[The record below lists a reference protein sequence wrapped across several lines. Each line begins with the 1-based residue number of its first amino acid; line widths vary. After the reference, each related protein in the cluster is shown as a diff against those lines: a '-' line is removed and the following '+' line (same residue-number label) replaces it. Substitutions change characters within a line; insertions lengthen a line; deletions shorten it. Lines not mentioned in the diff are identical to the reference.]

1 MITASR
7 TVIEVPDSDVKGQ
20 HVIVKAEEVPA
31 SDEETGEV
39 PVTSPPMKEAA
50 SLCAVP
56 QKNVRTARPEDPT
69 VTYLEM
75 LRFFWFSTMVVLV
88 QIWRDIKE
96 GRRFRP
102 ILLTE
107 LISHYYHLPVI
118 RRDPRV
124 VVSGPYPRMA
134 VRMIPPHVTRLYEES
149 YDLSLVTPTEL
160 INCASNNYGGFTQL
174 SLEPGAEKVME
185 DALQKLPFAPAP
197 AALEPTVLK
206 ECAEYMGFD
215 AAATA
220 PSGFSTNVL
229 GFATAAGV
237 AKSLGK
243 KLVFLCD
250 RDCHNSMF
258 TGAFF
263 NKTARTHKFDHS
275 DLTDLEYKLRMYRE
289 QDPAAFIVVAV
300 EGIYSMEG
308 SVPPIPA
315 ILALKKVYGFSLLV
329 DEAHSFMAL
338 GSMGKGS
345 LNYWEDAGF
354 TCPMSEVDLMS
365 AMFSKAVGC
374 TGGMVLANGI
384 FATELRKQAAA
395 RDARGVETLST
406 VVLLRILNLL
416 RKPLLIKY
424 RMRMIREKARYVAE
438 GLRKSGLQVLS
449 SPGAAIV
456 VFPAG
461 TVSQAT
467 NFHTHAV
474 SLGLAVTAGGPP
486 ATPLWG
492 CRMRFCMAATT
503 TWPDIHRMLTVINI
517 VSQRIRV
524 RGVIPASYDPALLTM
539 TDSVDPAVLE
549 ESAAVDARMLRYVD
563 ELAGT
568 KSSRRLGDLKEDQ
581 LVRNAGVE
589 ALRKYG
595 IGPCSARWFYGS
607 FDIFIELERRL
618 ASLYPSLL
626 AQSGRCRAMICGD
639 AEITIGSTLTALMSR
654 NCSPGVL
661 NRVLVAANAPLN
673 MVKGATLNRPS
684 EHVSLDFY
692 TDLNDLL
699 SKLTNSS
706 ERSHLT
712 IYFETVSNGVTLDLA
727 TFLESTAPILVA
739 NKPSGITIMLDD
751 RNGLG
756 KIGPRSLGYLSL
768 MEEKHGVDF
777 LKTACDRIG
786 CPVHIIVAGSW
797 FDAFGH
803 QGGYVT
809 GHASVVE
816 NLTWDAKAY
825 FFSTPPMPLQAA
837 MSDAMLRMLSKKA

>member
-1 MITASR
+1 MTVSK
-7 TVIEVPDSDVKGQ
+7 TVIEVADDEAKSK
-20 HVIVKAEEVPA
+20 HVIVKAEEVVS
-31 SDEETGEV
+31 SDEETSQVTTTDEPMRSATSV
-39 PVTSPPMKEAA
+39 PIPPRKD
-50 SLCAVP
+50 V
-56 QKNVRTARPEDPT
+56 KTARPKDPT

-75 LRFFWFSTMVVLV
+75 LRFFWFSTMVVIV
-88 QIWRDIKE
+88 QIWRDLKE

-107 LISHYYHLPVI
+107 LISHYYHIPVV

-134 VRMIPPHVTRLYEES
+134 VKMIPPHVTRLYEES

-185 DALQKLPFAPAP
+185 AALRKLPFAPAP
-197 AALEPTVLK
+197 AALEPIVLK
-206 ECAEYMGFD
+206 ECAAYMGFD
-215 AAATA
+215 VAATA

-243 KLVFLCD
+243 RLVFLCD

-263 NKTARTHKFDHS
+263 NKAARTHKFDHS

-289 QDPAAFIVVAV
+289 QDPTAFIVVAV

-315 ILALKKVYGFSLLV
+315 ILALKKAYGFSLLV

-354 TCPMSEVDLMS
+354 SCPMAEVDLMS

-374 TGGMVLANGI
+374 TGGMVLANGR

-406 VVLLRILNLL
+406 VVLLRIFNLL
-416 RKPLLIKY
+416 RKPLLIKH
-424 RMRMIREKARYVAE
+424 RMRMIREKAEYVAE

-467 NFHTHAV
+467 HFHTHAV

-486 ATPLWG
+486 ATPLWA

-503 TWPDIHRMLTVINI
+503 TWPDIHRLLTVINI
-517 VSQRIRV
+517 VSQTIRV
-524 RGVIPASYDPALLTM
+524 RGVIPVSYDPALLTM
-539 TDSVDPAVLE
+539 LDVVDPAVTA
-549 ESAAVDARMLRYVD
+549 ESAAVDARMLKYVD
-563 ELAGT
+563 ELLST
-568 KSSRRLGDLKEDQ
+568 ERSHRLGSMKGDQ
-581 LVRNAGVE
+581 VVRNAGVE
-589 ALRKYG
+589 ALKRYG

-618 ASLYPSLL
+618 AGLYPSLL

-661 NRVLVAANAPLN
+661 NRVFVVSNAPLN
-673 MVKGATLNRPS
+673 MIKGATLNRPS
-684 EHVSLDFY
+684 EHVSLNFY
-692 TDLNDLL
+692 NDSDDLL
-699 SKLTNSS
+699 SKLASTS
-706 ERSHLT
+706 EKSHLT
-712 IYFETVSNGVTLDLA
+712 IYFETVSNGKILDLVS
-727 TFLESTAPILVA
+727 FLQYAAPILSS
-739 NKPSGITIMLDD
+739 NKLNGVTIMLDD

-756 KIGPRSLGYLSL
+756 NIGPQSLGYLNL
-768 MEEKHGVDF
+768 MEEKHEVNF
-777 LKTACDRIG
+777 LKTACESIA

-809 GHASVVE
+809 GHAGVVE

-837 MSDAMLRMLSKKA
+837 MSDAMLRILSEKP

>member
-1 MITASR
+1 
-7 TVIEVPDSDVKGQ
+7 
-20 HVIVKAEEVPA
+20 
-31 SDEETGEV
+31 
-39 PVTSPPMKEAA
+39 
-50 SLCAVP
+50 
-56 QKNVRTARPEDPT
+56 
-69 VTYLEM
+69 
-75 LRFFWFSTMVVLV
+75 
-88 QIWRDIKE
+88 
-96 GRRFRP
+96 
-102 ILLTE
+102 
-107 LISHYYHLPVI
+107 
-118 RRDPRV
+118 
-124 VVSGPYPRMA
+124 
-134 VRMIPPHVTRLYEES
+134 MIPPYVTRLYEES

-160 INCASNNYGGFTQL
+160 INCASNNYGGVTQL
-174 SLEPGAEKVME
+174 SLEPDAEKVME
-185 DALQKLPFAPAP
+185 AALRKLPFAPAP

-215 AAATA
+215 VAATA

-263 NKTARTHKFDHS
+263 NKAARTHKFSHS

-289 QDPAAFIVVAV
+289 QDPAAFIVVAI

-354 TCPMSEVDLMS
+354 SCPMSEVDLMS

-416 RKPLLIKY
+416 RKPLLIKH
-424 RMRMIREKARYVAE
+424 RMRMIREKAEYVAE
-438 GLRKSGLQVLS
+438 GLRKAGLQVLS

-503 TWPDIHRMLTVINI
+503 TWPDI
-517 VSQRIRV
+517 Q
-524 RGVIPASYDPALLTM
+524 
-539 TDSVDPAVLE
+539 
-549 ESAAVDARMLRYVD
+549 
-563 ELAGT
+563 
-568 KSSRRLGDLKEDQ
+568 
-581 LVRNAGVE
+581 
-589 ALRKYG
+589 
-595 IGPCSARWFYGS
+595 IG
-607 FDIFIELERRL
+607 
-618 ASLYPSLL
+618 
-626 AQSGRCRAMICGD
+626 RA
-639 AEITIGSTLTALMSR
+639 
-654 NCSPGVL
+654 
-661 NRVLVAANAPLN
+661 
-673 MVKGATLNRPS
+673 
-684 EHVSLDFY
+684 HV
-692 TDLNDLL
+692 
-699 SKLTNSS
+699 
-706 ERSHLT
+706 
-712 IYFETVSNGVTLDLA
+712 
-727 TFLESTAPILVA
+727 
-739 NKPSGITIMLDD
+739 
-751 RNGLG
+751 
-756 KIGPRSLGYLSL
+756 
-768 MEEKHGVDF
+768 
-777 LKTACDRIG
+777 
-786 CPVHIIVAGSW
+786 
-797 FDAFGH
+797 
-803 QGGYVT
+803 
-809 GHASVVE
+809 
-816 NLTWDAKAY
+816 
-825 FFSTPPMPLQAA
+825 
-837 MSDAMLRMLSKKA
+837 